1 LDYPFLAL
9 HSAHSLSADIFHFH
23 IMVYAFILFHMYHP
37 PILSFSFSFL
47 FYFLSFLILIIFLEI
62 FIHGRLNKVE
72 RSLAP
77 PWYPSRGECAT
88 RCTGSFSCLGT
99 SGAP

>member
-1 LDYPFLAL
+1 MHL
-9 HSAHSLSADIFHFH
+9 
-23 IMVYAFILFHMYHP
+23 ILFHMYHP
-37 PILSFSFSFL
+37 PILSFSFSFSSV
-47 FYFLSFLILIIFLEI
+47 FEFFDFVYFSEI

-88 RCTGSFSCLGT
+88 RCMGSFSCPGT